1 MNEFKALVQLQLR
14 GYGLNKLRHQSK
26 KKQLGVWIGAV
37 LLVLLALSYLL
48 GIAFMLIQLDLA
60 SYIPTVM
67 VFLSSV
73 ICLVLTFMKGSNLL
87 FGYRDFDVLMSL
99 PISIKVIITSKIF
112 GLYLLNLL
120 FSFLAN
126 IPAML
131 LYCWHIQNY
140 WAVLGAI
147 FLVPFIPLL
156 PLILG
161 ILLTTV
167 ISLIAANFR
176 YQQLIVVLLSI
187 GLVIGLMLGSL
198 SLTNYTN
205 NEMSQLLKQSLNHLE
220 QGYPLLV
227 LIRNGFAG
235 QPLFLLAYIAL
246 STVSALAFWLVL
258 THYYL
263 QINTKLTL
271 RTKKSVFAIEKFK
284 QRRVFFSLLSR
295 EARLYFSS
303 ALYVTNTILGVIM
316 FLVAAL
322 SLPFVL
328 DQMTAALPAGFT
340 ITQAIP
346 WLPYA
351 ACFFLGI
358 ATPTSAAI
366 SMEGKNR
373 WLYASLPIS
382 TVKIYGAK
390 LILSFL
396 LFLPPLWIGCV
407 ALIFTFEQS
416 LLSAFLLVLLPTC
429 FCVFILTVS
438 LKLNQLYPNF
448 SWLNEQQVIK
458 QGLPVLVTMLIG
470 FVSIAF
476 ALGSAVLINNPAISV
491 ISISI
496 LFLLISVLCWRSLRK
511 KNVFIG

>member
-1 MNEFKALVQLQLR
+1 MNEFKALVQLQVR

-26 KKQLGVWIGAV
+26 KKQVAFLVGVV
-37 LLVLLALSYLL
+37 LLALLALSYLL
-48 GIAFMLIQLDLA
+48 GIAFVLIQLGLA
-60 SYIPTVM
+60 NYIPMVM
-67 VFLSSV
+67 VFLSSI

-99 PISIKVIITSKIF
+99 PIPIKIITTSKMF

-120 FSFLAN
+120 FSFFA
-126 IPAML
+126 IVPAML

-140 WAVLGAI
+140 WAIVGAI
-147 FLVPFIPLL
+147 VLVPFVPLL

-161 ILLTTV
+161 VLLTTV
-167 ISLIAANFR
+167 ISLVAASFKH
-176 YQQLIVVLLSI
+176 QQLMVVLLSI
-187 GLVIGLMLGSL
+187 GLVIGLMVGSL

-205 NEMSQLLKQSLNHLE
+205 NEMGQLLKQSLNHLE
-220 QGYPLLV
+220 QGYPLLG
-227 LIRNGFAG
+227 LIRNGFTG
-235 QPLFLLAYIAL
+235 QPFFLLAYIAL
-246 STVSALAFWLVL
+246 SIVCAFAFWFVL
-258 THYYL
+258 TRYYL
-263 QINTKLTL
+263 QINTKLAL
-271 RTKKSVFAIEKFK
+271 RTKKSFFAIEKFK
-284 QRRVFFSLLSR
+284 QRGIFFSLLSR

-328 DQMTAALPAGFT
+328 DQMTAALPSGFT
-340 ITQAIP
+340 IDQAIP

-351 ACFFLGI
+351 VCFFFGI

-382 TVKIYGAK
+382 TAKIYGAK
-390 LILSFL
+390 LVLGFL
-396 LFLPPLWIGCV
+396 LFLPTLWIGCT

-416 LLSAFLLVLLPTC
+416 LFSAFLLVLLPTC

-438 LKLNQLYPNF
+438 LKLNQIYPTF

-458 QGLPVLVTMLIG
+458 QGLPVILTMLISFG
-470 FVSIAF
+470 TIVL
-476 ALGSAVLINNPAISV
+476 ALGSAVLLNNPAVSI
-491 ISISI
+491 ISISV
-496 LFLLISVLCWRSLRK
+496 LFLLISIVCWHSLRK